1 MKISS
6 NFDSGN
12 IEVADATDPTD
23 IKLRIRKD
31 TESDFFQWFHFQA
44 TGPAAAERAFTI
56 VNAGEAAYSK
66 GWEGYQACASYDR
79 EDWFRIPTTYD
90 GKQLRF
96 AHVST
101 HEAVYYAYFAP
112 YSRERHRD
120 LIARSQMSPRAR
132 LEVLGETLDGDDLD
146 LLVIGDD
153 AEQDRKA
160 CWLIARQH
168 PGESMAEWWMEG
180 FLERALDPD
189 DTVACAVLDRAVLY
203 LVPNM
208 NPDGSRRGN
217 LRTNAAGAN
226 LNRVWA
232 EPSMEKSPEVFLV
245 RQRMVAT
252 GLDFSLDVHGD
263 EAQPY
268 NFVIGSAH
276 VPSADDRMKSLLPA
290 FKQAYQQANPDFQTK
305 HGYSA
310 PAKANLAICSSNLAE
325 HFKALAMTLEM
336 PFKDNADAPDA
347 RNGWSPERCRQLG
360 RAALT
365 ALYAVVDDLR

>member
-12 IEVADATDPTD
+12 IEVADAADPTN

-31 TESDFFQWFHFQA
+31 NESDFFQWFHFQA
-44 TGPAAAERAFTI
+44 TGPADAERAFTI

-79 EDWFRIPTTYD
+79 EDWFRVPTTYD

-96 AHVST
+96 AHVPT
-101 HEAVYYAYFAP
+101 QEAVYYAYFAP

-153 AEQDRKA
+153 AAQDRKA

-189 DTVACAVLDRAVLY
+189 DAVARAVLDRAVLY
-203 LVPNM
+203 VVPNM
-208 NPDGSRRGN
+208 NPDGSRRGH
-217 LRTNAAGAN
+217 LRTNATGAN

-245 RQRMVAT
+245 RQRMVET

-263 EAQPY
+263 EAMPY

-290 FKQAYQQANPDFQTK
+290 FKQAYQQANPDFQTE

-325 HFKALAMTLEM
+325 EFKALTMTLEM

-360 RAALT
+360 RDALT
-365 ALYAVVDDLR
+365 ALYAVVNDLR